1 MQKLVAFYLT
11 NTKKELPFY
20 GNRKINKE
28 LQSILYDANLYKDDE
43 LEAESDDRI
52 EDIYISEGSDNIR
65 EDIIHLNQI
74 LNLDALEILK
84 DLDELIKDLNIDL
97 EEETNDNDNV
107 GNDTVEADSA
117 EEDWDSNLAVE
128 AYL

>member
-1 MQKLVAFYLT
+1 MH
-11 NTKKELPFY
+11 
-20 GNRKINKE
+20 
-28 LQSILYDANLYKDDE
+28 DANLYKDDE

-52 EDIYISEGSDNIR
+52 DDIYISEGSDNIR

-117 EEDWDSNLAVE
+117 EEDWNPNLAVE